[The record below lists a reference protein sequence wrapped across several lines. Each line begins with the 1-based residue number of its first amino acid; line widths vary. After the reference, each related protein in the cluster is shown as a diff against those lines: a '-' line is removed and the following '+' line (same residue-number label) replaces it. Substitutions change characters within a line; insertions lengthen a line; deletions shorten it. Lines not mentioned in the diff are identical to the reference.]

1 MKAQRETANL
11 LNTKKAAAFL
21 GLSLSS
27 FYTYCTRK
35 GLQPTKVRR
44 SRRWYSK
51 ESLEAWR
58 AGHPSPTPRQERT
71 LTAGYITTS
80 DLWQE
85 MQRLTARGERRPL
98 SRQKIIDVLNAAGAP
113 RLEVKNAAGPGT
125 GYAWEQEAALRAL
138 LSTEVRPYSPPEK
151 NHLLATPAIL
161 HSKKWVTCR
170 RAAEIIGCSAAEV
183 SSRAVKYS
191 VKSYLHPQT
200 RKLLVNW
207 LEVKE
212 AMAWRKPHFIRR
224 YLGTAGL
231 ALVRRTC
238 PVRNYFDSAGVRCGI
253 SYRVPEL
260 ITVQG
265 TRTF

>member
-1 MKAQRETANL
+1 MAQRETASL

-21 GLSLSS
+21 GLSVSS

-44 SRRWYSK
+44 SRRWYSV

-58 AGHPSPTPRQERT
+58 AGHPAPAPRTERT
-71 LTAGYITTS
+71 LPHGYVTTS
-80 DLWQE
+80 ELCSE
-85 MQRLTARGERRPL
+85 MHRLNAAGERRPL
-98 SRQKIIDVLNAAGAP
+98 CRQKIIDTLNAARVP
-113 RLEVKNAAGPGT
+113 RVEISNAAGPGS
-125 GYAWEQEAALRAL
+125 GYAWEQEAALRVL
-138 LSTEVRPYSPPEK
+138 RSTELRPYSPPEK
-151 NHLLATPAIL
+151 NHLIATPDIL
-161 HSKKWVTCR
+161 RQKKWVTCR

-183 SSRAVKYS
+183 SSRAIKYG

-224 YLGTAGL
+224 HLGAAGL

-238 PVRNYFDSAGVRCGI
+238 PVRNYFDSAGMRCGI

-265 TRTF
+265 TRAF

>member
-1 MKAQRETANL
+1 MNAHRETATL

-44 SRRWYSK
+44 SRRWYSV

-58 AGHPSPTPRQERT
+58 AGHPSPAPRQEST
-71 LTAGYITTS
+71 LPDGYITTS
-80 DLWQE
+80 DLWAE
-85 MQRLTARGERRPL
+85 MQRLTARGERRPR
-98 SRQKIIDVLNAAGAP
+98 SRDTIMRLLKEAGVT
-113 RLEVKNAAGPGT
+113 RLEIKNEAGPGRSF
-125 GYAWEQEAALRAL
+125 AWDEKEAFRVL
-138 LSTEVRPYSPPEK
+138 LSTELRPYSPPEK
-151 NHLLATPAIL
+151 NHILATPAIL
-161 HSKKWVTCR
+161 RSKKWVTCR
-170 RAAEIIGCSAAEV
+170 MAAEIIGCSAAEV
-183 SSRAVKYS
+183 SSRAVKYG

-265 TRTF
+265 TRAF

>member
-1 MKAQRETANL
+1 MAQRETATL

-21 GLSLSS
+21 GLSVSS
-27 FYTYCTRK
+27 FYTYCSRK
-35 GLQPTKVRR
+35 GLQPTKTRR
-44 SRRWYSK
+44 SRRWYSV

-58 AGHPSPTPRQERT
+58 KGHPAPAPRPERT
-71 LTAGYITTS
+71 LPHGYVTTS
-80 DLWQE
+80 ELCSE
-85 MQRLTARGERRPL
+85 MHRLNAAGERRPL
-98 SRQKIIDVLNAAGAP
+98 CRQKIIDVLNAAGVP
-113 RLEVKNAAGPGT
+113 RLEVANAAGPGT
-125 GYAWEQEAALRAL
+125 GYAWEQEAALRVL
-138 LSTEVRPYSPPEK
+138 LSTELRPYSPPEK

-161 HSKKWVTCR
+161 RSKKWVTCR
-170 RAAEIIGCSAAEV
+170 RAAEIIGCSAAEI
-183 SSRAVKYS
+183 SSRAIKYG

-212 AMAWRKPHFIRR
+212 TMAWRKPHFIRR
-224 YLGTAGL
+224 HLGAAGL

-238 PVRNYFDSAGVRCGI
+238 PVKNYFDSAGLRCGI

-265 TRTF
+265 TRDF

>member
-1 MKAQRETANL
+1 
-11 LNTKKAAAFL
+11 
-21 GLSLSS
+21 
-27 FYTYCTRK
+27 
-35 GLQPTKVRR
+35 V
-44 SRRWYSK
+44 
-51 ESLEAWR
+51 
-58 AGHPSPTPRQERT
+58 
-71 LTAGYITTS
+71 
-80 DLWQE
+80 D
-85 MQRLTARGERRPL
+85 
-98 SRQKIIDVLNAAGAP
+98 
-113 RLEVKNAAGPGT
+113 NAAGPGT
-125 GYAWEQEAALRAL
+125 GYAWEQEAAFRAL
-138 LSTEVRPYSPPEK
+138 LSTEIRPYSPPEK
-151 NHLLATPAIL
+151 NHLLAPPAIL

-183 SSRAVKYS
+183 ASRAVKYS

-224 YLGTAGL
+224 YLGPAGL

-265 TRTF
+265 TRAF